1 MSKIIYLIKTVF
13 NKLNL
18 NKAITFILLL
28 IYIKFNFYLK
38 LQQFLI
44 KYYKITIKLPKFLNN
59 YNNNLLL
66 SKLAT

>member
-1 MSKIIYLIKTVF
+1 MCKIIYLIKTVF

-59 YNNNLLL
+59 YNNNLVL